1 MDSSSMYGCHN
12 MVTLVTGGAG
22 FVGSHLVDCLIETG
36 QKVRIFDNLSSGR
49 LSFLSHHGDSVEI
62 IEGDLLDIDAVKKAM
77 KGVDIVYHLAAN
89 PDIRLGTEITD
100 TDLKQGTVATYNVL
114 EAMRVSGVSKIAFA
128 SSSVVYGEAKLMPTP
143 ENYGPLF
150 PISLYGASKLGS
162 EALITSW
169 VGTFGLQAW
178 IFRFANI
185 VGARGTHG
193 VIFDF
198 IHKLHRDKSSLEV
211 LGNGRQEKSYME
223 VIDCAKA
230 MIHVVENTS
239 EQINC
244 YNLGTKDTCSVRR
257 IAEIVLEETKCE
269 DADIQ
274 YTGGDRGWAGDVP
287 KSMLDPQRLFDIGFE
302 PTFSSEDAI
311 RHTARCLV
319 NEIGQP

>member
-1 MDSSSMYGCHN
+1 MVSSPMDECRY

-22 FVGSHLVDCLIETG
+22 FVGSHLVDQLIQAG
-36 QKVRIFDNLSSGR
+36 HDVRVLDNFSSGR
-49 LSFLSHHGDSVEI
+49 ESFLSHHGDSVEI
-62 IEGDLLDIDAVKKAM
+62 IEADLLNLDAVMNTM
-77 KGVDIVYHLAAN
+77 KNVDLVFHLAAN
-89 PDIRLGTEITD
+89 PDIRLGTQVTD

-128 SSSVVYGEAKLMPTP
+128 SSSVVYGEAKTMPTP

-150 PISLYGASKLGS
+150 PISLYGASKLAS

-169 VGTFGLQAW
+169 VGTFDLQAW

-198 IHKLHRDKSSLEV
+198 IHKLHKDKSCLEV
-211 LGNGRQEKSYME
+211 LGNGLQEKSYME
-223 VIDCAKA
+223 VIDCAQA
-230 MIHVVENTS
+230 MLHVVNHTNEP
-239 EQINC
+239 INC
-244 YNLGTKDTCSVRR
+244 FNLGTRDTCSVRR
-257 IAEIVLEETKCE
+257 IAEIVLEESGCSGAE
-269 DADIQ
+269 IQ

-287 KSMLDPQRLFDIGFE
+287 KSMLDPERLYKLGFN
-302 PTFSSEDAI
+302 PNHNSEEAI

>member
-1 MDSSSMYGCHN
+1 MHVCHY

-230 MIHVVENTS
+230 MIHVVKNTS

-302 PTFSSEDAI
+302 PMFNSEDAI

>member
-1 MDSSSMYGCHN
+1 MDSSSMHECEN

-22 FVGSHLVDCLIETG
+22 FVGSHLVDCLIEAG
-36 QKVRIFDNLSSGR
+36 HKVRIFDNMSSGR
-49 LSFLSHHGDSVEI
+49 LSFLSHHGESIEI
-62 IEGDLLDIDAVKKAM
+62 IEADLLDLSAVKEAM
-77 KGVDIVYHLAAN
+77 NGVDMVFHLAAN

-128 SSSVVYGEAKLMPTP
+128 SSSVVYGEAKQMPTP

-198 IHKLHRDKSSLEV
+198 IHKLHRNKSSLEV

-223 VIDCAKA
+223 VVDCAKA
-230 MIHVVENTS
+230 MLHVVNNTT
-239 EQINC
+239 EPINC
-244 YNLGTKDTCSVRR
+244 YNLGTRDTCSVRR
-257 IAEIVLEETKCE
+257 IAEIVLEETNCE
-269 DADIQ
+269 DAEIQ

-287 KSMLDPQRLFDIGFE
+287 KSMLDPQRLFELGFV
-302 PTFSSEDAI
+302 PNYSSEEAI
-311 RHTARCLV
+311 RHTASCLV
-319 NEIGQP
+319 DEIGQP

>member
-1 MDSSSMYGCHN
+1 MHGCHN

-62 IEGDLLDIDAVKKAM
+62 IEGDLLDIDAVKNAM

-198 IHKLHRDKSSLEV
+198 IHKLKNDNSRLEV
-211 LGNGRQEKSYME
+211 LGNGLQEKSYME
-223 VIDCAKA
+223 VKECVNAIL
-230 MIHVVENTS
+230 HVYNTQNK
-239 EQINC
+239 QINLF
-244 YNLGTKDTCSVRR
+244 NLGSHDTCSVKR
-257 IAEIVLEETKCE
+257 IAEIVTEETGFK
-269 DADIQ
+269 DAKIE
-274 YTGGDRGWAGDVP
+274 YTGGSRGWAGDIP
-287 KSMLDPQRLFDIGFE
+287 RARLGIEKMLSTGYAVE
-302 PTFSSEDAI
+302 YNSEDAV
-311 RHTARCLV
+311 RYTARSLIK
-319 NEIGQP
+319 EIGL